1 MRLSSG
7 YEQRR
12 ARIEMIPLIDCVFLL
27 LTFFIYAAL
36 TMVVHRGLRIEL
48 PSAATAQSD
57 RQEYVSVTVTRDN
70 AIYVGDERVSLGEL
84 VEAVR
89 REARFSPHRRDVPV
103 FISGDARADLGVVIE
118 ALDLLRGAGVKEVSF
133 ECKEEIR

>member
-12 ARIEMIPLIDCVFLL
+12 ARIEMIPLIDCMFLL
-27 LTFFIYAAL
+27 LTFFIYMAL
-36 TMVVHRGLRIEL
+36 TMVMHRGLRIEL
-48 PSAATAQSD
+48 PSAATAQRD
-57 RQEYVSVTVTRDN
+57 RREYVSVTVTRDN
-70 AIYVGDERVSLGEL
+70 AIYVGEERVSLQEL
-84 VEAVR
+84 VDAVR
-89 REARFSPHRRDVPV
+89 RQAQFGADRRDVPV
-103 FISGDARADLGVVIE
+103 FITGDSRADLGVAIR

>member
-7 YEQRR
+7 FEHRR

-48 PSAATAQSD
+48 PSAATAQAD
-57 RQEYVSVTVTRDN
+57 RREYVSVTVTRDN
-70 AIYVGDERVSLGEL
+70 AIYVGDERVSLHEL
-84 VEAVR
+84 VDAVR
-89 REARFSPHRRDVPV
+89 RQAHFSADRRDVPV
-103 FISGDARADLGVVIE
+103 FISGDSRADLGIVIQ
-118 ALDLLRGAGVKEVSF
+118 ALDLLRRAGVKEVSF
-133 ECKEEIR
+133 ECKEELQ